1 MAGNSQTV
9 LTTARN
15 LYAMV
20 AQPQN
25 YDTIGISETWWEES
39 CDCCVMRGG
48 YRLFRRCRTGE
59 VGESGGSVGTIYN
72 GGAGL

>member
-25 YDTIGISETWWEES
+25 YDTIGISETWWEEA
-39 CDCCVMRGG
+39 CDWCVVMDI
-48 YRLFRRCRTGE
+48 YRLLRRETQGKITQLKQTDP
-59 VGESGGSVGTIYN
+59 GDS
-72 GGAGL
+72 